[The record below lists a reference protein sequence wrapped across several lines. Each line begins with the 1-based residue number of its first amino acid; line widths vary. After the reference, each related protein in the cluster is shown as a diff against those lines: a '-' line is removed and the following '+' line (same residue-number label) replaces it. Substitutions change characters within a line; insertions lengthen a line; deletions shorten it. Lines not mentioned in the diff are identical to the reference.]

1 MTAAALPK
9 HIVIDER
16 GVAWIKGTRVKVLE
30 VALDH
35 VAYGWSAEQIARQH
49 PDLTLGQI
57 HSALSCYY
65 ENKAEFEE
73 GMAGD
78 YESAKEL
85 SRATGDTPLRL
96 RLRAKASGIFTV
108 ERFEEIMRKHG
119 GVPLT
124 AAERK
129 KYAKFLKR

>member
-1 MTAAALPK
+1 MTTSAIPR
-9 HIVIDER
+9 HVFIDER

-30 VALDH
+30 IALDH
-35 VAYGWSAEQIARQH
+35 VAHGWSAGEIARQH

-65 ENKAEFEE
+65 DNKAEFERE
-73 GMAGD
+73 MTGN

-108 ERFEEIMRKHG
+108 ERFEEPESRMCG
-119 GVPLT
+119 TET
-124 AAERK
+124 A
-129 KYAKFLKR
+129 